1 MNGSARE
8 RMNISSLWVGLAWLR
23 LGSSELKGGGGG
35 GVVEE

>member
-8 RMNISSLWVGLAWLR
+8 RMNISLLWVGLVWLR
-23 LGSSELKGGGGG
+23 LGSRKLKGGGGG